1 MEPANFY
8 REKPSAAFV
17 TGHLFDFFGGFISHL
32 FGDYVNINMGRS
44 DHMKALPLSFI
55 TIVWHCF
62 LKDSVLI

>member
-8 REKPSAAFV
+8 REKPNAAFV
-17 TGHLFDFFGGFISHL
+17 TGHLFYFFGGFISHL

-55 TIVWHCF
+55 TIV
-62 LKDSVLI
+62 